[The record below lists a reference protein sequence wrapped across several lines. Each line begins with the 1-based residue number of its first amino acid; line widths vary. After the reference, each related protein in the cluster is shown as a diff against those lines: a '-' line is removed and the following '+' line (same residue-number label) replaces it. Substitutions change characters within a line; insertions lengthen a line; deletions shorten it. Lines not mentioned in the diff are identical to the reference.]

1 MGKRELQ
8 KVNFEFYLVG
18 VLMVVVLSFSFA
30 QLCLTF
36 QPHGLQHTRLPR
48 PSLSPTVCSNSYP
61 LNQWCHSTLSSSIS
75 PFSSCLQSFPA
86 SGSFPMILLFT
97 SAGHCIGA
105 SASVLPRNIHV
116 VVWVQP
122 IFKLFGVQCVN
133 ILVLFRTRFEGC

>member
-18 VLMVVVLSFSFA
+18 VLMVVVLLFSFA
-30 QLCLTF
+30 QLCPTF

-48 PSLSPTVCSNSYP
+48 PSISPTVCSNSCP
-61 LNQWCHSTLSSSIS
+61 LNQWCHSTVLSSIS

-86 SGSFPMILLFT
+86 SGSFPMILLFE
-97 SAGHCIGA
+97 SAGHCIEA

-133 ILVLFRTRFEGC
+133 ILAWFRTRFEGC